1 MKITFGTE
9 GWRAIIAEEFTVE
22 NVRLV
27 AQAVAD
33 HLLDQGRPASLKLRS
48 GRGGRRSPRVV
59 VGYDTR
65 FLSAHF
71 AQRVGEVLAGNGIAV
86 TLSDRAVP
94 TCAVSRYVVAHRLS
108 CGIMITA
115 SHNPSAYNGIKVKE
129 AFGGSATPQTV
140 ASIERR
146 IGRRPVKT
154 VSQGSAAGLIR
165 QANVLP
171 DFLKGIRAAVD
182 LAAIRRS
189 RLRVVVD
196 SMHGAGGTLTAQLL
210 AGGRCRVD
218 TLHAAPD
225 PMFGGHAPEPIPVHL
240 AELAAQVKRRRWDLG
255 LATDGDAD
263 RLGVIAPD
271 GQFVTPG
278 QVLCILLEH
287 LIASRHW
294 RGTVVKSI
302 SNTSMIDRLA
312 RELGLPLREVPVGFK
327 HVAKLMQEDDV
338 LIGGEESGGIGVRG
352 YLPERDGVFM
362 GLLLLEA
369 LAVRRRGLL
378 DLLRMLER
386 RFGRWFY
393 ARKDLTV
400 SQDQVATFF
409 DRLTANPPQQLAG
422 VPVSEVKTLDGV
434 KLIGRDD
441 SWLLFRRSG
450 TEPIVRVY
458 AESPSAGRVSRLLAF
473 GIHLVKLS

>member
-1 MKITFGTE
+1 
-9 GWRAIIAEEFTVE
+9 
-22 NVRLV
+22 
-27 AQAVAD
+27 
-33 HLLDQGRPASLKLRS
+33 
-48 GRGGRRSPRVV
+48 
-59 VGYDTR
+59 
-65 FLSAHF
+65 
-71 AQRVGEVLAGNGIAV
+71 
-86 TLSDRAVP
+86 
-94 TCAVSRYVVAHRLS
+94 
-108 CGIMITA
+108 
-115 SHNPSAYNGIKVKE
+115 
-129 AFGGSATPQTV
+129 
-140 ASIERR
+140 
-146 IGRRPVKT
+146 VKT
-154 VSQGSAAGLIR
+154 AAQDSAASRGLIR
-165 QANVLP
+165 QANLLP
-171 DFLKGIRAAVD
+171 DFLKGIRASVD
-182 LAAIRRS
+182 LAAIRRR

-210 AGGRCRVD
+210 AGGRCRVE

-263 RLGVIAPD
+263 RIGVIAPN

-378 DLLRMLER
+378 DLLRGLER

-400 SQDQVATFF
+400 SQERVAAFF
-409 DRLTANPPQQLAG
+409 DRLTANPPGRVAG

-434 KLIGRDD
+434 KLIGRDE

-473 GIHLVKLS
+473 GAHLVKTS